1 MWKVHPPPISGIM
14 ETVLL
19 MSWEEDSH
27 MGMDAVWGRALCSAF
42 THRAGVPYL
51 QASSQS
57 GL

>member
-1 MWKVHPPPISGIM
+1 M
-14 ETVLL
+14 VLL